1 MILGCPSCGTN
12 FQIDPKLLGSDGRTV
27 RCGQCAHSWRQFL
40 PTEETAAKAS
50 ATEPSE
56 AAAAPAPAAQPIRQ
70 LDELDEARRRSRS
83 ARPGGR
89 AGGKLGGDPG
99 GRAGGRAGGR
109 GAGAR
114 IPGGS
119 SRSRSARPGGRAG
132 GKLGGDPGGR
142 AGGRAGGAR
151 RGSQTLGWA
160 VLLLVLGGLGLGG
173 YFGRDVILEK
183 LPQAA
188 SLYEPLGLMPPLLGH
203 GLRIQIKPQRRLVD
217 GERKLVIEGII
228 ANVSS
233 ETLPVPRLRARLT
246 DASGQAIDQW
256 DFSVEAEPLPPG
268 GTAGFETMTDVPAGQ
283 ATIEV
288 FFNETP

>member
-70 LDELDEARRRSRS
+70 LDELDEARR
-83 ARPGGR
+83 
-89 AGGKLGGDPG
+89 
-99 GRAGGRAGGR
+99 
-109 GAGAR
+109 
-114 IPGGS
+114 
-119 SRSRSARPGGRAG
+119 RSRSARPGGRAG

-268 GTAGFETMTDVPAGQ
+268 KPPASR
-283 ATIEV
+283 
-288 FFNETP
+288 P